1 MYIAKLDNSVLKFDF
16 LRGLVISHQ
25 ILECTLNEDFDPETA
40 LENDENVIETLK
52 KCTVYRYINDIN
64 EESEV
69 LNLDEINLIVFKYI
83 IGIKKT
89 STNILYQ
96 ATYMNGKT
104 ILANTKSRIVS
115 QLSNNKID
123 SNSVTGLNQ
132 LVLSLM
138 NEIKKNLT
146 KNSPIVLH
154 LHNFK
159 DYESSLIIKS
169 LAIYNQINVQAV
181 VLTNTNPHNG
191 CRPSKIKTNARLNFQ
206 TPF

>member
-1 MYIAKLDNSVLKFDF
+1 MYIAKLNNSVLKSDF
-16 LRGLVISHQ
+16 LQGLVMSHQ
-25 ILECTLNEDFDPETA
+25 ILEYTINEDFDPETIV
-40 LENDENVIETLK
+40 ESDEKVKETLK
-52 KCTVYRYINDIN
+52 KCSVYRYIN

-89 STNILYQ
+89 STNLFYQ
-96 ATYMNGKT
+96 VTYMDGKT
-104 ILANTKSRIVS
+104 ILANTKSKIVT

-132 LVLSLM
+132 IILSLI
-138 NEIKKNLT
+138 NEIKKTLT
-146 KNSPIVLH
+146 KNSPMVLH

-159 DYESSLIIKS
+159 DYESSQIIKR

-206 TPF
+206 VPF

>member
-1 MYIAKLDNSVLKFDF
+1 MYIAKLNNSVLKSDF
-16 LRGLVISHQ
+16 LQGLVISHQ
-25 ILECTLNEDFDPETA
+25 ILEYTINEDFSPET
-40 LENDENVIETLK
+40 LMENDEKVIETLK
-52 KCTVYRYINDIN
+52 KCSVYRYIN

-89 STNILYQ
+89 STNLFYQ
-96 ATYMNGKT
+96 VTYMDGKT
-104 ILANTKSRIVS
+104 ILANTKSKIVT

-132 LVLSLM
+132 IILSLI
-138 NEIKKNLT
+138 NEIKKTLT

-159 DYESSLIIKS
+159 DYESSQIIKR

-206 TPF
+206 IPF